1 LHVPDVDYPLPIVD
15 EKIARTQA
23 TRQLYAIRQGDQHR
37 ALSQAIVKKHAS
49 RRPAHDRRR
58 RKKPPAD
65 DMQQELPL

>member
-1 LHVPDVDYPLPIVD
+1 MS
-15 EKIARTQA
+15 
-23 TRQLYAIRQGDQHR
+23 QHR